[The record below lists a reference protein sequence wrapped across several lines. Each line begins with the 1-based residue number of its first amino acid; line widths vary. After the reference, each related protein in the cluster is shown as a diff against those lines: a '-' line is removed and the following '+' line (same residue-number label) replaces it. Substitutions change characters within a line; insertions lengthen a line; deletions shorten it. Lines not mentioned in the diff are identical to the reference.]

1 MVLALALT
9 PVTLV
14 LLGLLALERRRVAIR
29 H

>member
-1 MVLALALT
+1 MLLALALT

-14 LLGLLALERRRVAIR
+14 LLGLLTVESRLAWRR